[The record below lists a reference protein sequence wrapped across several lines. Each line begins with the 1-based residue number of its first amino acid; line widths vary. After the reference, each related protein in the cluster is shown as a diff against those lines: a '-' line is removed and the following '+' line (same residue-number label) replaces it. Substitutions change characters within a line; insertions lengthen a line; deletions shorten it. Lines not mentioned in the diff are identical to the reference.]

1 MYKVEIPKIIFK
13 IYLIITQFWKISK
26 NRCMRQ
32 LRNENEII
40 LMYTNDQIRSTGFGI
55 TASVIK

>member
-1 MYKVEIPKIIFK
+1 M
-13 IYLIITQFWKISK
+13 L
-26 NRCMRQ
+26 Q